1 MAIMSIYLLPGGE
14 DLVLREAYYYVIAM
28 CQLLNHHGHNNYMSD
43 AAWGG
48 PCAA

>member
-1 MAIMSIYLLPGGE
+1 MQRGE

-43 AAWGG
+43 AAWRGSG
-48 PCAA
+48 FA

>member
-1 MAIMSIYLLPGGE
+1 MAIRSIYLLQCGE
-14 DLVLREAYYYVIAM
+14 DLVLHEAYDYVIAM

-48 PCAA
+48 PGSA